1 MKPTHSMTGQNNMVD
16 QQRAIRDLERE
27 KSEAKKLFESEQN
40 DMAKRLYKMRRNLAV
55 DAVGLDRQKINMAR
69 DILEVRGSFI
79 GGGDAR
85 ASVVNDAIRVLIDG
99 TSDLQRNYFGTK
111 SYDRWHGQRCDCE
124 YGFGP
129 RHGSIIFY
137 VGLRPEWRNANL
149 SSTQIE
155 ACVYFLTCIEAI
167 ENAEKGVTR

>member
-1 MKPTHSMTGQNNMVD
+1 MTVENSMVD
-16 QQRAIRDLERE
+16 QQRAIRALERE
-27 KSEAKKLFESEQN
+27 KAEAKKLFESEQN

-55 DAVGLDRQKINMAR
+55 DAVGLDRHKIDMAR
-69 DILEVRGSFI
+69 DVLEIRGSFI

-85 ASVVNDAIRVLIDG
+85 LSVVNDAISVLLDG
-99 TSDLQRNYFGTK
+99 TSDLRRKYFGTK

-129 RHGSIIFY
+129 KHGSIIFY
-137 VGLRPEWRNANL
+137 VGLRPKWREVNL
-149 SSTQIE
+149 SSIQIE

-167 ENAEKGVTR
+167 ENAEKRVAR